1 MTQYISLNV
10 TLSNSQLYNLKP
22 SMKDETEAALRLS
35 SNMIVNSNDEI
46 NFPHKLLLSNRQV
59 ENFRKAFGNNSI
71 TDIRLSKPYQLFN
84 LIQVGGFLSRLLG
97 SLLKIGLRLMK
108 NVIKPLAK
116 GVLIPLGLTAAA
128 STGEYLKSL
137 RI

>member
-1 MTQYISLNV
+1 MSQYISLNL

-59 ENFRKAFGNNSI
+59 ENLRKAFGNNSL
-71 TDIRLSKPYQLFN
+71 TDIRLSKPQLFN
-84 LIQVGGFLSRLLG
+84 LIQVGGFLSRLLS
-97 SLLKIGLRLMK
+97 SLLKIGL
-108 NVIKPLAK
+108 
-116 GVLIPLGLTAAA
+116 
-128 STGEYLKSL
+128 
-137 RI
+137 